1 MPIQSISVDDIF
13 IEKSCFSLDGF
24 LFEPDTDEACPG
36 ESFKHLG
43 ILQPVVVCRDSAG
56 RFHLI
61 DGKKRVHYARQ
72 SRTKEINAIV
82 LAEKSPV
89 TDIITLIQCD
99 RNGKIKSS
107 IMNKI
112 RFVRFALSLHAPESW
127 ILEDLCMPFGFK
139 PYSAFLRD
147 CEAISKL
154 PEGLQQ
160 ICHEKRF
167 SFKQILNL
175 THYPHDI
182 LTLLI
187 AWKPLLQLT
196 ASILDEMA
204 SNLKDYLKARDAG
217 IENFLA
223 EPDVSET
230 MNSGLSP
237 RDKTERL
244 RRLIYLKRYP
254 VLSEINAGIQKTV
267 RDLNLPEDISI
278 GWDRTLENK
287 GIDFTIHMQGAEKW
301 QRALDALN
309 SEKLKK
315 AIESIIDKL

>member
-1 MPIQSISVDDIF
+1 MPIKSISVDDIF
-13 IEKSCFSLDGF
+13 IEKSRFSLDAF
-24 LFEPDTDEACPG
+24 LFEPGTDEACPA

-43 ILQPVVVCRDSAG
+43 ILQPVVVYRESSG
-56 RFHLI
+56 QFHLI
-61 DGKKRVHYARQ
+61 DGKKRIRYARQ
-72 SRTKEINAIV
+72 SRSKEINAIV

-89 TDIITLIQCD
+89 TDIITLILCE
-99 RNGKIKSS
+99 RNGKIKSG
-107 IMNKI
+107 IMNKV
-112 RFVRFALSLHAPESW
+112 RFICFALSLHAPESW
-127 ILEDLCMPFGFK
+127 ILEKLCMPLGFK

-160 ICHEKRF
+160 ICHEKKF

-187 AWKPLLQLT
+187 TWKPVLQLT

-204 SNLKDYLKARDAG
+204 SNLKDYLKARNTG

-223 EPDVSET
+223 EPGISEII
-230 MNSGLSP
+230 NSGLSP

-244 RRLIYLKRYP
+244 RRLIYLKQYP
-254 VLSEINAGIQKTV
+254 VLSEVNAGIHKTI
-267 RDLNLPEDISI
+267 RRLNLPEDISI
-278 GWDRTLENK
+278 EWDRTLENK
-287 GIDFTIHMQGAEKW
+287 CLDFTIHMQGTEKW
-301 QRALDALN
+301 QRVLDTLN

-315 AIESIIDKL
+315 AIESILDKL